1 MELKEL
7 EKNLKAREY
16 DIKMEERKIQENVRD
31 ANFIRY
37 QSENKVSSSGAESKP
52 KA

>member
-31 ANFIRY
+31 ANFIKY
-37 QSENKVSSSGAESKP
+37 QNENKVSSSGAESKP